1 MGLGTGNL
9 SALFQ
14 HSVATCNNSCWW
26 PYSRLGPL
34 AISAPIP
41 LFLSFLHLQ
50 FTVNKCHKSCWWLDS
65 NPGPLVFSKA
75 TSVEAI
81 NTASSWAVVVVQL
94 VAFKAR
100 GPRFESSHRWKFL
113 FTVYCQ
119 LYWKDEIKEKGGFGM
134 AHLKTLLQVAQ
145 CSNEFRI
152 EFIKYLSIWA
162 SIKSQ
167 RNLTSIQIDGFV
179 KLASQLL
186 FKWPTSGSKY
196 KEIFKLKNFF
206 FDLLSGLKCTT

>member
-1 MGLGTGNL
+1 MPTRSRRHKQILEQHSYAEIKHYDWLNIVMGLGTGNL

-100 GPRFESSHRWKFL
+100 GPRFESSHR
-113 FTVYCQ
+113 
-119 LYWKDEIKEKGGFGM
+119 
-134 AHLKTLLQVAQ
+134 
-145 CSNEFRI
+145 
-152 EFIKYLSIWA
+152 
-162 SIKSQ
+162 
-167 RNLTSIQIDGFV
+167 
-179 KLASQLL
+179 
-186 FKWPTSGSKY
+186 
-196 KEIFKLKNFF
+196 
-206 FDLLSGLKCTT
+206 